1 MNTLMPAPVAK
12 PQIGEQAVAARLRAG
27 THFSSSRVHAC
38 ESSLAGLP
46 GLYSGS
52 FYSARSVRKAG
63 MPPPVETRVCI
74 KCGEEKPIT
83 TFRSNGKCG
92 ACRYQEQLMR
102 NRHGGAYSR
111 AGTK

>member
-1 MNTLMPAPVAK
+1 MRFLLLLPS
-12 PQIGEQAVAARLRAG
+12 G
-27 THFSSSRVHAC
+27 SRVRIAHDSGRGA
-38 ESSLAGLP
+38 ALP

-52 FYSARSVRKAG
+52 FYSVSSMNTWPGTSIPKSAV
-63 MPPPVETRVCI
+63 

-83 TFRSNGKCG
+83 TFKSSGKCG

-102 NRHGGAYSR
+102 KRHGGAYSR